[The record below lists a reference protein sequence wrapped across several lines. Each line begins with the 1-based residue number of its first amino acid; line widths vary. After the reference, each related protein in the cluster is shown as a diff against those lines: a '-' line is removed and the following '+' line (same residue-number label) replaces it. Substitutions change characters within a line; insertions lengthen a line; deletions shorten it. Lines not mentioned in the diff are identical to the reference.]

1 MQAAADGDA
10 KPMPNRPTV
19 LVTGAS
25 RGIGAGIARVLATR
39 GARIA
44 AHFHRNRDAIDAVV
58 GSLPGAGHRAF
69 AADIGDADAAARLWH
84 DVSEAFG
91 VVDALVNNAGIYLFH
106 PPLASAESEWRAA
119 WQETLATN
127 LIGPATLSLLAAQ
140 TMAARPGPVDGT
152 FGRGRIVNISSR
164 GAFRGEPDAPAYAA
178 SKAGL
183 NALGQSL
190 ARALAPQQIYVYTL
204 APGWVETDMATEHL
218 AGPDGDS
225 IRAQHPLGRVTQAE
239 ELANAVAY
247 CVLEAPPAMTGG
259 IIDVNGASY
268 LRS

>member
-1 MQAAADGDA
+1 
-10 KPMPNRPTV
+10 
-19 LVTGAS
+19 VTGAS
-25 RGIGAGIARVLATR
+25 RGIGAGIARALAAR

-44 AHFHRNRDAIDAVV
+44 AHYHRNRDAIDSVV
-58 GSLPGAGHRAF
+58 DSLAGEGHRAF
-69 AADIGDADAAARLWH
+69 TADLGDPDAAARLWY
-84 DVSEAFG
+84 DASDAYG
-91 VVDALVNNAGIYLFH
+91 VIDALVNNAGIYRFH
-106 PPLASAESEWRAA
+106 PPLASAEPEWRVA
-119 WQETLATN
+119 WHETLATN
-127 LIGPATLSLLAAQ
+127 LVGPAILSLLAAQ
-140 TMAARPGPVDGT
+140 SMAARPGPVDAA

-190 ARALAPQQIYVYTL
+190 ARALAPQLIYVYTL

-218 AGPDGDS
+218 AGPDGES
-225 IRAQHPLGRVTQAE
+225 IRAQHPLGRVTQVE

-247 CVLEAPPAMTGG
+247 CVLDAPPAMTGG